1 MTDRQMKLP
10 FNAKPVTRVVPARLG
25 AAAKPPLFMLGNKGT
40 TGGIEARHPALV
52 AGILSGAP
60 AHSESK

>member
-10 FNAKPVTRVVPARLG
+10 FSTKPVSRVVPTRLG
-25 AAAKPPLFMLGNKGT
+25 AAAKPPMFILGNKGT
-40 TGGIEARHPALV
+40 AGGSEARHPALV

-60 AHSESK
+60 SQSESK